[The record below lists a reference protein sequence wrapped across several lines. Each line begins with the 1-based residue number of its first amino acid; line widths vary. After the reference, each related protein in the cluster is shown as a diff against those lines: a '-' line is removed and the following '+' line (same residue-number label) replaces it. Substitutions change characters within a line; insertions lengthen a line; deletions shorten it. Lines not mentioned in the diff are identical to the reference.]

1 MTQRYIMNKFKIHTT
16 SIFITALLLIWA
28 FFGIAQTEARK
39 QPLKTI
45 ATKQSSSSDNQSVLI
60 NEIARTEEAYQR
72 YLKIISDQRNDFRD
86 KMAAA
91 EKEYNQLLNNQA
103 SLIASQQKTI
113 AVTKQQTIPVITTTK
128 TTVKKPVTKTT
139 TSQTAVTQPQA
150 TTPETITPQLVAPS
164 AITQQIVAP
173 QVTTQTK
180 TS

>member
-1 MTQRYIMNKFKIHTT
+1 MNKFKIHTT

-39 QPLKTI
+39 QPLKPI
-45 ATKQSSSSDNQSVLI
+45 VKQSSSSGNQSVLM
-60 NEIARTEEAYQR
+60 NELLLTEEAYQK

-86 KMAAA
+86 KMAAT
-91 EKEYNQLLNNQA
+91 EKEYNQLLDNQA
-103 SLIASQQKTI
+103 SLIASQQKTTV
-113 AVTKQQTIPVITTTK
+113 VTKQQTIPVITTNK

-150 TTPETITPQLVAPS
+150 TAQETITPKFVAPS
-164 AITQQIVAP
+164 TVTQQIIAP

-180 TS
+180 AS